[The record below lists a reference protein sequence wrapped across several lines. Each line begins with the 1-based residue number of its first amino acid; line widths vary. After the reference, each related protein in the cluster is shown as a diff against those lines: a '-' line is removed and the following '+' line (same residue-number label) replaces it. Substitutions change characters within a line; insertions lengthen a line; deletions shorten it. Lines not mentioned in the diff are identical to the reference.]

1 MTASTNKRSLRIFLI
16 SPRGDFLARSPQFS
30 DFLKHSRDMRT
41 ILHFWNGISA
51 SLPTL
56 AALTPQHHEVTV
68 IDENLEALSFEKECD
83 IVGITAM
90 TQQACRAY
98 EIASEFRRR
107 GRYVVMG
114 GIHAT
119 VLPDE
124 ALQYADTVIVGEA
137 ENAWIDFIRDFLAG
151 EPRKVYRQSDYP
163 PVEMSRIPPPRYD
176 LLAKYRYPVVYIQ
189 STRGCPHDC
198 EFCVASNVYGHRYK
212 HKDVEQ
218 VIVEASTVKQYWPR
232 AQVGFADDNLFVNP
246 QHSRKLVASIKALN
260 ISWFAQ
266 CDISVATDERFLREL
281 HESGCRHLIIGFES
295 LRKGNL
301 HRLNRDY
308 WKEHQLVHY
317 EEYISRIQKQ
327 GIGVFGAFILGLDE
341 DDTNTISETVRFIIE
356 NNILGVQLTLLTPF
370 PGSRL
375 RERLEAEGRI
385 LHSNWQFYTVW
396 NSVIRHPNFTPTQM
410 EEGLL
415 TAYKSV
421 YAPENNQ
428 RRAQYF
434 HKICEN
440 LVAGA
445 DNELQHRKFDQ

>member
-1 MTASTNKRSLRIFLI
+1 MKRNLRILLI

-30 DFLKHSRDMRT
+30 DFLKLSRDMRT
-41 ILHFWNGISA
+41 ILHFWNGIGA
-51 SLPTL
+51 ALPTL
-56 AALTPQHHEVTV
+56 AALVPRDHEVTI
-68 IDENLEALSFEKECD
+68 IDENLESVSFEANCD

-98 EIASEFRRR
+98 EIAKEFRQR
-107 GRYVVMG
+107 GRYIVMG

-124 ALQYADTVIVGEA
+124 ALQYADTVVVGEA
-137 ENAWIDFIRDFLAG
+137 ENAWIDFIQDFRDG
-151 EPRKVYRQSDYP
+151 TPRRIYRQSDHP
-163 PVEMSRIPPPRYD
+163 SVDMSRIPPPRYD
-176 LLAKYRYPVVYIQ
+176 LLAKYHYPVVYIQ

-198 EFCVASNVYGHRYK
+198 EFCVASNVYGRTYK
-212 HKDVEQ
+212 HKQVDQ
-218 VIVEASTVKQYWPR
+218 VIAEALVVRKHWPR

-246 QHSRKLVASIKALN
+246 VYSKALVAKVKALN

-266 CDISVATDERFLREL
+266 CDISVAKDERFLRAL
-281 HESGCRHLIIGFES
+281 HESGCRHLIIGLES

-301 HRLNRDY
+301 RSLNRDR
-308 WKEHQLVHY
+308 WKEHQLEHY
-317 EEYISRIQKQ
+317 GEYISRIQKQ

-341 DDTNTISETVRFIIE
+341 DDEDTISDTVRFIIE
-356 NNILGVQLTLLTPF
+356 NNILGTQLTLLTPF

-375 RERLEAEGRI
+375 RERLQAAGRI
-385 LHSNWQFYTVW
+385 LHSNWQLYTVW
-396 NSVIRHPNFTPTQM
+396 NSVIHHPNFTPAQL
-410 EEGLL
+410 EESLL
-415 TAYKSV
+415 TAYQRI
-421 YAPENNQ
+421 YTPENNQ

-445 DNELQHRKFDQ
+445 